1 MGFLDDA
8 KETVSEAAEQ
18 AGRKIDDTVDRAKD
32 QFDEV
37 KADAA
42 VKHAEAERD
51 SVERRN
57 AAKEAMR
64 DS

>member
-42 VKHAEAERD
+42 VNRAEELNSTSDTTRCGWVAL
-51 SVERRN
+51 
-57 AAKEAMR
+57 
-64 DS
+64 

>member
-42 VKHAEAERD
+42 VTRAEAERE

-64 DS
+64 DE